1 MDQDVLSAINLVRV
15 FSVIEEKAWSALS
28 KTRGKQADD
37 LNARQ
42 VKAMMFLVLREKE
55 NGEPFTLQQLA
66 NSLAM
71 KKAAAS
77 LMISNMEDKKLLF
90 RKIDKQNRRYIRI
103 QLTPKGRKQAEAV
116 LNLASKKIA
125 EVLNSLKDADRKS
138 FMQIATQIYSEFGP
152 KLMAEEPKQEQPK
165 KEPKK

>member
-1 MDQDVLSAINLVRV
+1 
-15 FSVIEEKAWSALS
+15 
-28 KTRGKQADD
+28 
-37 LNARQ
+37 
-42 VKAMMFLVLREKE
+42 
-55 NGEPFTLQQLA
+55 
-66 NSLAM
+66 
-71 KKAAAS
+71 
-77 LMISNMEDKKLLF
+77 MEDKKLLF